1 MTITSHTK
9 NEIQIAE
16 VISDKLII
24 ETAEDGL
31 DLMGNL
37 YYQGFDSIII
47 HEENLTPSFFDLKT
61 GIAGEILQ
69 KFSNYRMRLAIIGNF
84 EKYPAK
90 SIQDFIFESNKVGR
104 INFLGSVEE
113 GLERLPKGYLSP

>member
-1 MTITSHTK
+1 MEMTITSHTV

-16 VISDKLII
+16 VTSDKLII

-31 DLMGNL
+31 DLLGNL

-69 KFSNYRMRLAIIGNF
+69 KFSNYRMRLAIVGDFQN
-84 EKYPAK
+84 YPGK
-90 SIQDFIFESNKVGR
+90 SIRDFISESNRSGK
-104 INFLGSVEE
+104 INFLESVEE
-113 GLERLPKGYLSP
+113 ALKKLSKVH